1 MSNVVELKQKNKFPT
16 ISDIMD
22 DITIPLTQSLIS
34 ELVRRGYSTEER
46 YAKYISFGVECIR
59 AGIAAQHGLAHP
71 VCEFIDKFLEETCV
85 KR

>member
-34 ELVRRGYSTEER
+34 ELVRRGYSTEEQ

-59 AGIAAQHGLAHP
+59 ASIAAQHGLAHP